1 MFFEQKG
8 TSNFLAQFAAC
19 PCHLK
24 EITQLIVFAMDRR
37 VFLGKNQ
44 LFMRLILHWP
54 WWELNLGP
62 LDLEDS
68 VLTTIPLRLY
78 LNLSVT
84 MLYMNMGYFY
94 I

>member
-1 MFFEQKG
+1 
-8 TSNFLAQFAAC
+8 
-19 PCHLK
+19 
-24 EITQLIVFAMDRR
+24 
-37 VFLGKNQ
+37 
-44 LFMRLILHWP
+44 MRLILHWP
-54 WWELNLGP
+54 WWELNSGP
-62 LDLEDS
+62 LGLEDS